1 MTAFSQSPSEHR
13 DWRILYPQKN
23 RLITV
28 ADTSVLGSYD
38 SFKSIA
44 SYRITERKQ
53 KRYAAIEITSLRE
66 EANKARAALV
76 KANQLIA
83 TKDKTID
90 LQLEQIQE
98 MADVNL
104 DLLKKNAKLRPWATI
119 GKVFVV
125 TGSLVVVGVVVEQIA
140 SVR

>member
-1 MTAFSQSPSEHR
+1 MRSVTLTLLASILWLTAFSQSQSEHR

-66 EANKARAALV
+66 EANKARAALM
-76 KANQLIA
+76 KANPVSYTHL
-83 TKDKTID
+83 TLPTNR
-90 LQLEQIQE
+90 E
-98 MADVNL
+98 V
-104 DLLKKNAKLRPWATI
+104 
-119 GKVFVV
+119 
-125 TGSLVVVGVVVEQIA
+125 
-140 SVR
+140 